1 MSGRQR
7 ARGWQQ
13 CAKCLSFAVMMFMT
27 NVFAG
32 TFIVKPGESIN
43 DKLKLLQPG
52 DTLLVRAGTYN
63 ESLALPRDGQ
73 SDKRIVL
80 KAYAN
85 EKPIITNSTTV
96 LALSKQWWLIQG
108 LIFDQQDAASD
119 AIKISGSNSILRGC
133 EIRNGMKDGIDGA
146 KGSTNITIENCTIY
160 DFVNQP
166 GVDAHGIVVN
176 PGARSWKILKNKIY
190 NCGGDCIQLYAED
203 THPVADYSKNF
214 TISGNTF
221 YTTLGANS
229 ENALDFKGID
239 SCLVDGNEMYGFLN
253 KAWVVQKGCRNITA
267 TNNVIHDSER
277 GIEFRGEGG
286 KSQENIKLVRN
297 VFYNIQKFYVL
308 KFDNVVNVELYHN
321 TLANSPVTAIR
332 VEGAG
337 INGGKMQNN
346 LISNCGGVSASAI
359 SNFTSDYNGW
369 FNTDADELAG
379 ANDVTGADPKFVNS
393 AQANFRLASASPA
406 KDKGV
411 NIGLPFTGALPDL
424 GAYEIGAT
432 TPVKMKRLSVEQQG
446 AMILLRWETGSV
458 HDFFGFGVERSV
470 NGRDFEPLDFIA
482 ALTQGEQQIEYEYA
496 DRNAAVERYWYRLR
510 LVDLN
515 GQFEY
520 SEAVE
525 IFLAAPSTFALHQ
538 NFPNPFSS
546 AQTAFSSSTKIA
558 FDLSEPVEVRVTIH
572 NMLGQTVRALSSEA
586 LPAGRHALA
595 WDGRNDRSERVAA
608 GVYVYRITGMKN
620 GAAIWTSARTLTV
633 VR

>member
-1 MSGRQR
+1 MSGRQC
-7 ARGWQQ
+7 ARGRQQ
-13 CAKCLSFAVMMFMT
+13 CAKFFSFVVMMFMS
-27 NVFAG
+27 NAFAG

-43 DKLKLLQPG
+43 DKLKVLQPG

-73 SDKRIVL
+73 SGKRIVL
-80 KAYAN
+80 KAYPN
-85 EKPIITNSTTV
+85 EKPIIANSITLLT
-96 LALSKQWWLIQG
+96 LSKQWWLIQG

-176 PGARSWKILKNKIY
+176 PGARGWKILNNKIY

-203 THPVADYSKNF
+203 THAVADYSKNF

-239 SCLVDGNEMYGFLN
+239 SCLVDGNEMFGFQN
-253 KAWVVQKGCRNITA
+253 KAWVVQKGCRNITGS
-267 TNNVIHDSER
+267 NNVIHDSER

-286 KSQENIKLVRN
+286 KTQENIKLVRN
-297 VFYNIQKFYVL
+297 VLYNIQKFYVL
-308 KFDNVVNVELYHN
+308 KFDNVANVELYHN

-379 ANDVTGADPKFVNS
+379 ANDVTGADPKFVNA

-411 NIGLPFTGALPDL
+411 NLGLPFTGAKPDL
-424 GAYEIGAT
+424 GAYEIGTT

-446 AMILLRWETGSV
+446 AMILLRWEAGSV
-458 HDFFGFGVERSV
+458 RDFFGFGIERSV
-470 NGRDFEPLDFIA
+470 NGRDFEQIDFIN
-482 ALTQGEQQIEYEYA
+482 ALAQSAPQVEYA
-496 DRNAAVERYWYRLR
+496 DHNATVERYWYRLR

-520 SEAVE
+520 SDAVE
-525 IFLAAPSTFALHQ
+525 IFLATPSSFALQQ
-538 NFPNPFSS
+538 NYPNPFSIS
-546 AQTAFSSSTKIA
+546 QAALSSSTKIA
-558 FDLSEPVEVRVTIH
+558 FDVSEPVEVRMTIH
-572 NMLGQTVRALSSEA
+572 NVLGQTVRTLSLEA
-586 LPAGRHALA
+586 LPAGRHVLT
-595 WDGRNDRSERVAA
+595 WDGRNDSGARVAA
-608 GVYVYRITGMKN
+608 GMYVYRIAALKS
-620 GAAIWTSARTLTV
+620 GATVWNAARMMTV